1 MADAPDLDIE
11 TLRLVVAVDEAG
23 SLSGAARQRGLS
35 QPSASAR
42 IRAFEA
48 RWQLALLERSPRGS
62 TLTTDGRAVVAWA
75 RQVLAEVET
84 MRAGLESLTGR
95 RRGEVRVAASLT
107 IAEFI
112 LPRWLGELRARMEVH
127 PHLHVVNSDRV
138 VEMVQ
143 RKRADIGFIETAT
156 PTVDLAHRVVGAD
169 RLVVVVHADHP
180 WTRTKGAVPD
190 DLLLAE
196 EWVLREGGS
205 GTRSTFERALG
216 AEPRVA
222 LEAESTTSLLGAA
235 AAGIGPAV
243 VSARA
248 VTAEATAR
256 GLVVVPTEL
265 DLERPLVAVWRKGG
279 RMSAAT
285 AALLSVAVQSR

>member
-1 MADAPDLDIE
+1 MTDGPDLDIE
-11 TLRLVVAVDEAG
+11 TLRLIVAVDEAG
-23 SLSGAARQRGLS
+23 SLSGAARHRGLS

-42 IRAFEA
+42 IRAFET

-75 RQVLAEVET
+75 RQVLGEVET

-107 IAEFI
+107 VAEFI

-127 PHLHVVNSDRV
+127 PRLHVVNSDRV
-138 VEMVQ
+138 TEMVR

-156 PTVDLAHRVVGAD
+156 PTVDLAQRVVGVD
-169 RLVVVVHADHP
+169 RLVVVVHPDHP

-190 DLLLAE
+190 ALLLAE

-216 AEPRVA
+216 VEPRVA

-248 VTAEATAR
+248 VTAEVIAR
-256 GLVVVPTEL
+256 GLVIIPTEL

-285 AALLSVAVQSR
+285 AALLTVAAQSR